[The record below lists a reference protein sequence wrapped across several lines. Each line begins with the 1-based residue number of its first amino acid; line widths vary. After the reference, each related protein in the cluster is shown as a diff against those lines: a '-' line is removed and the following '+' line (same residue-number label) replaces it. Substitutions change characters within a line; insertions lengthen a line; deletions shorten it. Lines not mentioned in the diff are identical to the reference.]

1 MYEVEFTDEF
11 RDWYEALSAAEQKS
25 CVHVIELLMQ
35 QGPKLGRPHA
45 DTLKG
50 SRFPN
55 LKELRVQHA
64 GHPYRIFFAF
74 DRRRVALLLLG
85 GIKLNRRFYEDLLPR
100 AEDLYAHHLLSLL
113 EEDTRGS

>member
-11 RDWYEALSAAEQKS
+11 RDWYEALSAPEQKS

-35 QGPKLGRPHA
+35 RGPELGRPHA

-50 SRFPN
+50 ARFTN

-64 GHPYRIFFAF
+64 GNAYRIFFAF

-85 GIKLNRRFYEDLLPR
+85 GIKVDGRFYKDLLPR
-100 AEDLYAHHLLSLL
+100 AEELFANHLLALL